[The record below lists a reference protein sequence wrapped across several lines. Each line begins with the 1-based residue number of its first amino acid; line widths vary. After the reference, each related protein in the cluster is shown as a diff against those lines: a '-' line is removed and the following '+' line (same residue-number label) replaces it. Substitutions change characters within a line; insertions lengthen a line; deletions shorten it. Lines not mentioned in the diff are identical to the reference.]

1 MRSSILIICVWL
13 LGCGD
18 GGSGQCGAFTPCG
31 GAIVGT
37 WSITGYCSNL
47 TNSSSYCTGMSVST
61 QVQMSG
67 TFNFTSTGTYSIASM
82 ATGTMNMT
90 VPQSCLNGLT
100 CAQVGSSMSQGSG
113 GASGSCMST
122 TNGNCS
128 CSESIVNSPGSEQG
142 TYSTSG
148 SSLTMIKTG
157 GSTSEDSTQ
166 YCVQG
171 DTLMIQATSPTA
183 SGATTVVAIR
193 Q

>member
-1 MRSSILIICVWL
+1 L

-18 GGSGQCGAFTPCG
+18 SGAGQCGAFTPCG

-47 TNSSSYCTGMSVST
+47 TISSSYCTGVSVST
-61 QVQMSG
+61 QVQMNG

-82 ATGTMNMT
+82 ASGTMNMT

-100 CAQVGSSMSQGSG
+100 CAQVGSPIGQGSS

-128 CSESIVNSPGSEQG
+128 CSESIVNSPSSEQG

-157 GSTSEDSTQ
+157 GSTSEGSTQ

-171 DTLMIQATSPTA
+171 DTLMIQATPPTA